1 MDTPIKY
8 TFKTI
13 THGRIHL
20 LQEMLYCFLNLENS
34 DDAEMVIVNDY
45 PYQSLIFDHPR
56 VRIFNFDSIFK
67 TIGDKENFAIDNSKG
82 DIIIVADDDDIALS
96 HHLNN
101 IRKYWRDDSNLLH
114 WHNAVYYNEPEITSL
129 MGVGNSGIV
138 YSKKAW
144 EAIGKSPIMNAGG
157 DMQLVTDIK
166 KLDPSKVVY
175 AHPPSEEV
183 SWFYRWRLPQNYHQS
198 GMGTDDDTRPDIVRR
213 NHDYVE
219 SQRKMGL
226 IQTGD
231 IYLKPAWRF
240 DYARML
246 REFIKHRQN
255 QDNVS

>member
-1 MDTPIKY
+1 MVAPK
-8 TFKTI
+8 FSLKCI
-13 THGRIHL
+13 THGRVHL
-20 LQEMLYCFLNLENS
+20 LQEALHSFLIQENS
-34 DDAEMVIVNDY
+34 EDTELVIVNDY

-56 VRIFNFDSIFK
+56 VKIFNFDSIFK
-67 TIGDKENFAIDNSKG
+67 TIGDKENFAIEQCSG
-82 DIIIVADDDDIALS
+82 DTIVVFDDDDIALS
-96 HHLNN
+96 HHINN
-101 IRKYWRDDSNLLH
+101 IKKYWKEDSNLLH

-157 DMQLVTDIK
+157 DMQLITDIR
-166 KLDPSKVVY
+166 KLDEDKVVY
-175 AHPPSEEV
+175 AHPPNEEV

-198 GMGTDDDTRPDIVRR
+198 GQGTDDGTRPDIIRR

-231 IYLKPAWRF
+231 IHLKPAWRF
-240 DYARML
+240 PYDKML
-246 REFIKHRQN
+246 KNFLKQRKN